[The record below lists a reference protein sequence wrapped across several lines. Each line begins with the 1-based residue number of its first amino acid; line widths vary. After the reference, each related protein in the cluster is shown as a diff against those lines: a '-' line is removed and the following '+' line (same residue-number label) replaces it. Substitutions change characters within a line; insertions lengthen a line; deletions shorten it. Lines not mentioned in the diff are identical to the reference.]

1 MGSFNILIKDFR
13 LGTFFAEITERSKR
27 DIVQQTMNG
36 ELKHFLTMVSVYIFL
51 LYPTSLILSV
61 CSHHATVNR
70 MEITNFEND
79 LVMHTTNVKME
90 RLLL

>member
-61 CSHHATVNR
+61 HATVNR
-70 MEITNFEND
+70 MEITNLEND
-79 LVMHTTNVKME
+79 LVMHTTNVKIE